1 MMKLAGVVDAVVLP
15 ELSKSA
21 MDDMVRQMK
30 SSMPVMETDLA
41 GITRMLRLA
50 IADNFTSGNLP
61 PFKLVE
67 VVESL
72 GLGPVHP
79 DHASPMEIVTGLLAG
94 LPPEQTNPTAVARAH
109 ADILDS
115 EFKYQWFEVGEA
127 LEDLL
132 YLVKGSKQRVAKL
145 MKAYLPER
153 RFFWAR
159 LCAISALAMRGDDKM
174 RHSPWKQLALVG
186 RDIASDLPLDQI
198 PLMKQAAEITV
209 RAFGR
214 RDGV

>member
-1 MMKLAGVVDAVVLP
+1 MVLP

-21 MDDMVRQMK
+21 MDDIVREMK
-30 SSMPVMETDLA
+30 SSIPVMETDLA
-41 GITRMLRLA
+41 EMTRMLGLA
-50 IADNFTSGNLP
+50 IADNFTAGNPP

-72 GLGPVHP
+72 GVGPVHP
-79 DHASPMEIVTGLLAG
+79 DHASPMEIIAGLLAD
-94 LPPEQTNPTAVARAH
+94 LPPEQTDATAVAKAH

-115 EFKYQWFEVGEA
+115 EFAYQWFEAGES

-132 YLVKGSKQRVAKL
+132 YPVKGSKQRVAKL
-145 MKAYLPER
+145 LKTYLPER
-153 RFFWAR
+153 RAFWAR
-159 LCAISALAMRGDDKM
+159 QCAISALVMHNDKKT

-198 PLMKQAAEITV
+198 PLMKQIAELSV
-209 RAFGR
+209 RAFESR
-214 RDGV
+214 L

>member
-1 MMKLAGVVDAVVLP
+1 MMKLAGVADAVVLP
-15 ELSKSA
+15 ELSKSV

-41 GITRMLRLA
+41 GVTRMLGLA
-50 IADNFTSGNLP
+50 IADNFASGNLP

-79 DHASPMEIVTGLLAG
+79 DQASPMEIITGLLAE
-94 LPPEQTNPTAVARAH
+94 LPPEQTNPAAVARAH

-115 EFKYQWFEVGEA
+115 EFAYQWFEAGEA

-132 YLVKGSKQRVAKL
+132 YPVKGSKARVAKL
-145 MKAYLPER
+145 IKTYLPER
-153 RFFWAR
+153 RSFWAR
-159 LCAISALAMRGDDKM
+159 LCAISALALRGNEKA

-198 PLMKQAAEITV
+198 PLMKQVAEISV
-209 RAFGR
+209 QAFESR
-214 RDGV
+214 L